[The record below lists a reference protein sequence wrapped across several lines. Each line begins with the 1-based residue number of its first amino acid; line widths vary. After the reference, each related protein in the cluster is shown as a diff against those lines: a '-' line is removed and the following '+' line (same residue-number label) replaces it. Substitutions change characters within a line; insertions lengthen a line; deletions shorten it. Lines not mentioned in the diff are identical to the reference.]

1 MTSMMASATTNK
13 QQIVQI
19 VSVDPASNTAVGQTR
34 QFQQLTINTQYMV
47 GAVHYTPGVGE
58 QWYIR
63 QVGTVTWALDRKL
76 TQNTSDLANVADNP
90 VAGQVQIGSSGI
102 VSGPLTLMGS
112 TINAQA
118 PISLLSA
125 PETALPSASTA
136 GAGSIAYNTTSQQA
150 VISDGTTWNPVASGT
165 DSGGGDDTTV
175 PWSDITDVPTT
186 FPSNWSDLS
195 GIPTEFPST
204 WTDITGIPA
213 TFPPTPPTG
222 TPSAINFWC
231 GDGTWKIPAGGSGGG
246 FQLVSG
252 ATPTGTVNGTTT
264 VFTLPVFMP
273 NSTMVYANGVR
284 QQRGVAY
291 TETSATT
298 ITFATAPTGGV
309 VLSADYVAGEIGG
322 SYTAAV
328 GDGTSTTIVLTHN
341 LNTRNVLI
349 ALYDSST
356 FEEVN
361 CDKFRTT
368 ANEVTLGFQTAPGAS
383 AYTALVIAAGELPTV
398 SGELVAGEA
407 PTGLVNG
414 LNNVFDTSQPYIPAS
429 TSVFV
434 NGLRKRINVDYIESG
449 GTAITFGTAPT
460 SGEVIL
466 IDYLTSG

>member
-19 VSVDPASNTAVGQTR
+19 VSVDPSSSTAVGQTR
-34 QFQQLTINTQYMV
+34 QLQQLTINTQYMV

-76 TQNTSDLANVADNP
+76 PKNTLDLANVADNP
-90 VAGQVQIGSSGI
+90 VPGQVQIGSSGI

-125 PETALPSASTA
+125 PTAALPAASTA
-136 GAGSIAYNTTSQQA
+136 GAGAIVYDSTVSQA

-165 DSGGGDDTTV
+165 DSGGGTDTGV
-175 PWSDITDVPTT
+175 PWSDITDIPTT
-186 FPSNWSDLS
+186 FPSNW
-195 GIPTEFPST
+195 G
-204 WTDITGIPA
+204 DITGIPA
-213 TFPPTPPTG
+213 DFPTSWVDITGIPTTFPPTLPTG
-222 TPSAINFWC
+222 TPSSINFWC
-231 GDGTWKIPAGGSGGG
+231 GDGTWKIPAGGEGGG
-246 FQLVSG
+246 FQLISG
-252 ATPTGTVNGTTT
+252 FTPTGTTNGTTT
-264 VFTLPVFMP
+264 VFTLPVYMP
-273 NSTMVYANGVR
+273 NSTMIYANGVR

-291 TETSATT
+291 TETSDTT
-298 ITFATAPTGGV
+298 ITFATAPAGGV
-309 VLSADYVAGEIGG
+309 VLSVDYVAGEVGG
-322 SYTAAV
+322 SYTTTV

-341 LNTRNVLI
+341 LGTRNVVI
-349 ALYDSST
+349 ALYNSST
-356 FEEVN
+356 YEEVN

-368 ANEVTLGFQTAPGAS
+368 ANEVTLGFQVAPGAS
-383 AYTALVIAAGELPTV
+383 AYTALIIAAGQLPTV
-398 SGELVAGEA
+398 SGTLITGET

-414 LNNVFDTSQPYIPAS
+414 LNNVFNTSQPYIPAS

-434 NGLRKRINVDYIESG
+434 NGLRKLINVDYVESG

-466 IDYLTSG
+466 IDYLTAG